1 MCNPVEI
8 NLGLSTMK
16 VLDRMLEIFGR
27 RRALLLG
34 ATTQPNN
41 LKAQIYAIRASTYM
55 KITGKALPAISLP
68 TKNTDAEDVTSSL
81 SPSRRLARK
90 DF

>member
-8 NLGLSTMK
+8 NLGLNTMK
-16 VLDRMLEIFGR
+16 VLDRMLDIFGR

-55 KITGKALPAISLP
+55 RITGKALPAISLP

>member
-1 MCNPVEI
+1 MCNPVKI
-8 NLGLSTMK
+8 TIGLSTMK
-16 VLDRMLEIFGR
+16 VLDRLLDIFSR

-34 ATTQPNN
+34 ATTQPND
-41 LKAQIYAIRASTYM
+41 LRAQIYAIRASTYM
-55 KITGKALPAISLP
+55 RITGKVLPATSLP
-68 TKNTDAEDVTSSL
+68 TKNSDVEDVTRSL

>member
-1 MCNPVEI
+1 
-8 NLGLSTMK
+8 MK
-16 VLDRMLEIFGR
+16 VLDRLLDIFGR

-34 ATTQPNN
+34 ATTQPND
-41 LKAQIYAIRASTYM
+41 LRAQIHAIRASTYM
-55 KITGKALPAISLP
+55 RITGKALPAISLP
-68 TKNTDAEDVTSSL
+68 TKNTDVEDVTKSL